1 MKHLSTLFFFLLFSL
16 TPGLLIA
23 QTGGTR
29 VYRFLDLPYSSR
41 AAALGGK
48 ITSMP
53 AEDLN
58 FAFSNPAL
66 LGDAV
71 NNNLIINYINYFS
84 DINFGSVGYAFRTPL
99 PVSFAA
105 GMDYINY
112 GQFTAAD
119 ETGTIT
125 GTFSAAEYI
134 FHLSASYSL
143 LDSMLSVGVSLK
155 PLLSVLER
163 YQSFGLVMDLGV
175 SYHSRDELFTAALLL
190 RNAGF
195 QVTPYVK
202 GDREPVPFEIRAG
215 LSAKLRHAPFR
226 FVFTLQDLQKPDLL
240 YPYPENP
247 EDPDATFPE
256 KKEYSGISRFGENF
270 MRHTIL
276 GLEFIPVKS
285 FVVSIGY
292 NYRRRREL
300 QVPARAGMVGFS
312 IGASLRLKK
321 FSISYGRASYH
332 LAGASNHISFSTN
345 LKNLFPGREL

>member
-1 MKHLSTLFFFLLFSL
+1 MLS
-16 TPGLLIA
+16 A
-23 QTGGTR
+23 QTGGTK

-41 AAALGGK
+41 VAALGGK
-48 ITSMP
+48 MVSMP

-66 LGDAV
+66 LGEAT
-71 NNNLIINYINYFS
+71 NNSLVLNYINYFS

-99 PVSFAA
+99 PVYFMA
-105 GMDYINY
+105 GMQYINY
-112 GQFTAAD
+112 GTFTAAD
-119 ETGTIT
+119 ETGAIT

-134 FHLSASYSL
+134 FHLSASYAF
-143 LDSMLSVGVSLK
+143 LDSSLTVGASLK

-163 YQSFGLVMDLGV
+163 YQSFGLVMDLGA
-175 SYHSRDELFTAALLL
+175 SWHTKDELFTAALLL
-190 RNAGF
+190 RNMGF
-195 QVTPYVK
+195 QLSPYVK
-202 GDREPVPFEIRAG
+202 GHREPVPFEIRAG

-226 FVFTLQDLQKPDLL
+226 FVLTLQDLQKPDLL
-240 YPYPENP
+240 YTYPVNP
-247 EDPDATFPE
+247 EDPDAPFPE
-256 KKEYSGISRFGENF
+256 KKEYSGISRFAENT

-285 FVVSIGY
+285 FVVTIGY
-292 NYRRRREL
+292 NYRRRKEL
-300 QVPARAGMVGFS
+300 QVPARTGMVGFS
-312 IGASLRLKK
+312 LGASLRLKK